1 MNGVREVKPSMKGIK
16 EVGQVTKVRTSSP
29 SMSGVRESKTSTNR
43 VYEAGGS
50 SERCKRDLQK
60 LMSLY
65 TGNGLSRYT
74 MGEMRRILISER
86 KYSPEVVNECIV
98 DYLENEHLSK

>member
-1 MNGVREVKPSMKGIK
+1 MKGVREVKSSMKGVRETGSVTRVRTFSPSMSGVREVKPSMNG
-16 EVGQVTKVRTSSP
+16 
-29 SMSGVRESKTSTNR
+29 
-43 VYEAGGS
+43 VYENGGN
-50 SERCKRDLQK
+50 SERCKRDLEK

-86 KYSPEVVNECIV
+86 KYSPEIVNECIV